1 MKEYLRQSSKKSKSS
16 HFMWNGRINV
26 YNSKDLPEEIDIEE
40 VLSDVSER
48 MPSFFLSNIES
59 IYIGDIAA
67 LERRDMD
74 AIYENGTIYISST
87 RVASEEDLVD
97 DIIHEISHSL
107 EESNSLDIYGDGQIE
122 REFIIKRMKLYD
134 LLRREDVAL
143 YPRDFFL
150 NTEYSKEFDEF
161 LYKIVGYPLLTSV
174 SMNLFVSPY
183 GATSLREYFANSFE
197 KYFMGE
203 YEAVKNISP
212 QVYKKIIEMI
222 NNKEENAYGDF

>member
-1 MKEYLRQSSKKSKSS
+1 
-16 HFMWNGRINV
+16 MWNGRINV

-40 VLSDVSER
+40 VLSDVNER

-134 LLRREDVAL
+134 LLRREDVVL